1 MDIGMFS
8 TLDVLHVSAARYPN
22 GGGVEVLVSQ
32 MCNRLALNRAWK
44 FGVCGSWHGEVEA
57 GVDDSGVHFLNLPF
71 EGLLQRLLN
80 LQAFVYK
87 AKPRII
93 HVHYLDIL
101 GAYAVRVAQVNS
113 IPYIVHVHGLWS
125 ITDSPTVK
133 QILYGAPRVL
143 VPSRAVESSLHE
155 LFGKDPRIQVI
166 VNGIA
171 DPRSTV
177 AIVNPTSPSLAFVG
191 RHSSEKGFDVGLRA
205 VALLMDQFPN
215 LHVKMVGTGPE
226 TRVLQ
231 ELAAALGLSQVVSF
245 PGLLSHDAALKAI
258 SSCDVLVIPSLREE
272 GFSLVAAEAAMLEIP
287 VVATEVGGLPET
299 VKHEESGFLVQPGDH
314 SRLAHAVSLQLKDH
328 KLRRLMGKKARLRAL
343 EKYSI
348 ERFAA
353 EIEITYRKTL
363 GESNFS
369 DSP

>member
-1 MDIGMFS
+1 MSLSI
-8 TLDVLHVSAARYPN
+8 DVLHVTAGRYPN

-32 MCNRLALNRAWK
+32 MCNRLASNGAFK

-57 GVDDSGVHFLNLPF
+57 GFDDSGVHFLNLPY
-71 EGLLQRLLN
+71 EGLLQRLLK
-80 LQAFVYK
+80 LK
-87 AKPRII
+87 TLIEESKPHII

-101 GAYAVRVAQVNS
+101 GAYAVLLAQS
-113 IPYIVHVHGLWS
+113 TSTPYIIHIHGLWPD
-125 ITDSPTVK
+125 TVSPRQGQRLNGAVK
-133 QILYGAPRVL
+133 IV

-155 LFGKDPRIQVI
+155 LFGKDSRIQVI

-171 DPRSTV
+171 DPRLTV
-177 AIVNPTSPSLAFVG
+177 AIANPNSPSLAFVG